1 MSNKQKKIFKTII
14 IALAIILIG
23 EIIYFGIRYYNGRK
37 NSTYY
42 SVINNAI
49 VENEKNYVGAGFS
62 DYKQSKYNDYEDG
75 LNKATIFNY
84 KDGKITKE
92 VGFKKGYNSYFN
104 DIIKVKD
111 GYLAV
116 GSIEMT
122 KKQKEDG
129 LSEGLLIKYDKNFNF
144 KWRKNIRGIGKTELL
159 KIKQD
164 GDDFVIVGTSVYGEG
179 YMGNHTTGGGILIK
193 INENGEEIMRVN
205 NGGPF
210 YGRFNDVLIENNS
223 YVVVGLGKANSGI
236 IIKYTKDG
244 EKVWTGSYGYTDKNG
259 INSITKL
266 GNKYITATTKLV
278 NPKEPNMS
286 AALVVFNK
294 NGKKV
299 DDVKYNSQSINYF
312 GDVEILNDSIIA
324 VGYTGKG
331 TTKIKTDAIIVK
343 YDKDL
348 YEEETNTLKGDNNEY
363 YNNIYIKDNK
373 IIALGYSNSKSKEY
387 KINGYDYLPITKTY
401 NENLK

>member
-1 MSNKQKKIFKTII
+1 MSSKQKKIFKTII

-129 LSEGLLIKYDKNFNF
+129 LSEGLLIKYDENFNF

-193 INENGEEIMRVN
+193 INENGEELMRVN

-312 GDVEILNDSIIA
+312 GDVETLNDSIIA

>member
-92 VGFKKGYNSYFN
+92 IGFKKGYNSYFN

-312 GDVEILNDSIIA
+312 GDVETLNDSIIA

>member
-294 NGKKV
+294 NGKKL

-312 GDVEILNDSIIA
+312 GDVETLNDSIIA

>member
-84 KDGKITKE
+84 KDGKIIKE

-164 GDDFVIVGTSVYGEG
+164 GDNFVIVGTSVYGEG

-312 GDVEILNDSIIA
+312 GDVETLNDSIIA

>member
-210 YGRFNDVLIENNS
+210 YGRFNDVLIENDS

-312 GDVEILNDSIIA
+312 GDVETLNDSIIA

>member
-129 LSEGLLIKYDKNFNF
+129 LSEGLLIKYHKNFNF

-312 GDVEILNDSIIA
+312 GDVETLNDSIIA

-373 IIALGYSNSKSKEY
+373 IITLGYSNSKSKEY

>member
-312 GDVEILNDSIIA
+312 GDVETLNDSIIA

-331 TTKIKTDAIIVK
+331 RTKIKTDAIIVK

-373 IIALGYSNSKSKEY
+373 IITLGYSNSKSKEY

>member
-84 KDGKITKE
+84 KDGKITEE

-164 GDDFVIVGTSVYGEG
+164 RDDFVIVGTSVYGEG

-210 YGRFNDVLIENNS
+210 YGRFNDVLIENDS

-312 GDVEILNDSIIA
+312 GDVETLNDSIIA

>member
-84 KDGKITKE
+84 KDGKITEE

-312 GDVEILNDSIIA
+312 GDVETLNDSIIA

>member
-92 VGFKKGYNSYFN
+92 IGFKKGYNSYFN

-210 YGRFNDVLIENNS
+210 YGRFNDVLIENDS

-312 GDVEILNDSIIA
+312 GDVETLNDSIIA

>member
-129 LSEGLLIKYDKNFNF
+129 LSEGLLIKYDRNFNF

-312 GDVEILNDSIIA
+312 GDVETLNDSIIA

>member
-236 IIKYTKDG
+236 IIKYTKAG

-312 GDVEILNDSIIA
+312 GDVETLNDSIIA

>member
-84 KDGKITKE
+84 KDGKIIKE

>member
-92 VGFKKGYNSYFN
+92 IGFKKGYNSYFN

-193 INENGEEIMRVN
+193 INENGEELMRVN

-236 IIKYTKDG
+236 IIKYTKAG

-312 GDVEILNDSIIA
+312 GDVETLNDSIIA

>member
-1 MSNKQKKIFKTII
+1 MSKKQKKIFKIII
-14 IALAIILIG
+14 IALAIILVG

-42 SVINNAI
+42 TVINNAI
-49 VENEKNYVGAGFS
+49 VENENNYVGAGFS
-62 DYKQSKYNDYEDG
+62 DYKQSKLNDYEDG
-75 LNKATIFNY
+75 LNKATIFDYEN
-84 KDGKITKE
+84 GKLTKE
-92 VGFKKGYNSYFN
+92 IGFKKGYNSYFN
-104 DIIKVKD
+104 DIIEVED
-111 GYLAV
+111 GYIAI

-129 LSEGLLIKYDKNFNF
+129 LSEGLVIKYDKNFKF

-164 GDDFVIVGTSVYGEG
+164 NDDFIIVGTSVYGQG

-193 INENGEEIMRVN
+193 INKDGEELMRTN

-210 YGRFNDVLIENNS
+210 YGRFNDVLVEDDG

-236 IIKYTKDG
+236 IIKYSKDG
-244 EKVWTGSYGYTDKNG
+244 EKIWTGSYGYTDKNG

-266 GNKYITATTKLV
+266 GNKYITATTKLI
-278 NPKEPNMS
+278 NTKDTKNSS
-286 AALVVFNK
+286 AAIVIFNK
-294 NGKKV
+294 NGKKI
-299 DDVKYNSQSINYF
+299 DDVKYNK
-312 GDVEILNDSIIA
+312 ETLNSFQDIETQNNSIIA
-324 VGYTGKG
+324 VGYTGK
-331 TTKIKTDAIIVK
+331 TKTDAVIVK

-348 YEEETNTLKGDNNEY
+348 YEEETNILKGDNNDY
-363 YNNIYIKDNK
+363 YNNVYIKDKK
-373 IIALGYSNSKSKEY
+373 IITLGYSNSKSKEY
-387 KINGYDYLPITKTY
+387 KTNGYDYLPIIKTY

>member
-92 VGFKKGYNSYFN
+92 IGFKKGYNSYFN

-129 LSEGLLIKYDKNFNF
+129 LSEGLLIKYDKNINF
-144 KWRKNIRGIGKTELL
+144 KWRKNILGIGKTELL

-210 YGRFNDVLIENNS
+210 YGRFNDVLIENDS

-312 GDVEILNDSIIA
+312 GDVETLNDSIIA

>member
-164 GDDFVIVGTSVYGEG
+164 GDNFVIVGTSVYGEG

-312 GDVEILNDSIIA
+312 GDVETLNDSIIA

>member
-193 INENGEEIMRVN
+193 INENGEELMRVN

-210 YGRFNDVLIENNS
+210 YGRFNDVLIENDS

-299 DDVKYNSQSINYF
+299 DDVKYNSQSINYV
-312 GDVEILNDSIIA
+312 GDVETLNDSIIA

>member
-193 INENGEEIMRVN
+193 INENGEELMRVN

-312 GDVEILNDSIIA
+312 GDVETLNDSIIA

>member
-62 DYKQSKYNDYEDG
+62 DYKQSKYNDYENG

-129 LSEGLLIKYDKNFNF
+129 LSEGLLIKYDENFNF

-193 INENGEEIMRVN
+193 IDENGEELMRIN

-210 YGRFNDVLIENNS
+210 YGRFNDVLIEDDS

-278 NPKEPNMS
+278 NPKDTNMS

-312 GDVEILNDSIIA
+312 GDVETLNDSIIA

-373 IIALGYSNSKSKEY
+373 IIVLGCSNSKLKEY

>member
-23 EIIYFGIRYYNGRK
+23 EIIYFGRRYYNGRK

-193 INENGEEIMRVN
+193 INENGEELMRVN

-210 YGRFNDVLIENNS
+210 YGRFNDVLIENDS

-299 DDVKYNSQSINYF
+299 DDVKYNSQSINYV
-312 GDVEILNDSIIA
+312 GDVETLNDSIIA

>member
-84 KDGKITKE
+84 KDRKITKE

-312 GDVEILNDSIIA
+312 GDVETLNDSIIA

>member
-373 IIALGYSNSKSKEY
+373 IITLGYSNSKSKEY

>member
-14 IALAIILIG
+14 IVLAIILIG

-193 INENGEEIMRVN
+193 INENGEELMRVN

-236 IIKYTKDG
+236 IIKYTKAG

-312 GDVEILNDSIIA
+312 GDVETLNDSIIA

>member
-312 GDVEILNDSIIA
+312 GDVETLNDSIIA

-387 KINGYDYLPITKTY
+387 KINGYDYLPITKIY

>member
-373 IIALGYSNSKSKEY
+373 IIALGYSNSKLKEY

>member
-14 IALAIILIG
+14 IVLAIILIG

-193 INENGEEIMRVN
+193 INENGEELMRIN

-210 YGRFNDVLIENNS
+210 YGRFNDVLIEGNS

-278 NPKEPNMS
+278 NPKDTNMS

-312 GDVEILNDSIIA
+312 GDVETLNDSIIA

-373 IIALGYSNSKSKEY
+373 IIVLGYSNSKLKEY

-401 NENLK
+401 NKNLK

>member
-129 LSEGLLIKYDKNFNF
+129 LSEGLLIKYDENFNF

-312 GDVEILNDSIIA
+312 GDVETLNDSIIA

>member
-179 YMGNHTTGGGILIK
+179 CMGNHTTGGGILIK

-312 GDVEILNDSIIA
+312 GDVETLNDSIIA

-373 IIALGYSNSKSKEY
+373 IITLGYSNSKSKEY

>member
-193 INENGEEIMRVN
+193 INENGEELMRVN

-210 YGRFNDVLIENNS
+210 YGRFNDVLIENDS

-312 GDVEILNDSIIA
+312 GDVETLNDSIIA

>member
-84 KDGKITKE
+84 KDGKIIKE

-387 KINGYDYLPITKTY
+387 KINGYDYLPITKIY

>member
-401 NENLK
+401 NDNLK

>member
-129 LSEGLLIKYDKNFNF
+129 LSEGLLIKYDNNFNF

-331 TTKIKTDAIIVK
+331 RTKIKTDAIIVK

>member
-164 GDDFVIVGTSVYGEG
+164 GDNFVIVGTSVYGEG

-312 GDVEILNDSIIA
+312 GDVETLNDSIIA

-373 IIALGYSNSKSKEY
+373 IITLGYSNSKSKEY

>member
-193 INENGEEIMRVN
+193 INENGEELMRIN

-210 YGRFNDVLIENNS
+210 YGRFNDVLIEDDS

-266 GNKYITATTKLV
+266 GNQYITATTKLV
-278 NPKEPNMS
+278 NPKDTNMS

-312 GDVEILNDSIIA
+312 TDVETLNDSIIA

-373 IIALGYSNSKSKEY
+373 IIVLGYSNSKLKEY

>member
-1 MSNKQKKIFKTII
+1 
-14 IALAIILIG
+14 
-23 EIIYFGIRYYNGRK
+23 
-37 NSTYY
+37 
-42 SVINNAI
+42 
-49 VENEKNYVGAGFS
+49 
-62 DYKQSKYNDYEDG
+62 
-75 LNKATIFNY
+75 
-84 KDGKITKE
+84 
-92 VGFKKGYNSYFN
+92 
-104 DIIKVKD
+104 
-111 GYLAV
+111 
-116 GSIEMT
+116 
-122 KKQKEDG
+122 
-129 LSEGLLIKYDKNFNF
+129 
-144 KWRKNIRGIGKTELL
+144 
-159 KIKQD
+159 
-164 GDDFVIVGTSVYGEG
+164 
-179 YMGNHTTGGGILIK
+179 
-193 INENGEEIMRVN
+193 
-205 NGGPF
+205 
-210 YGRFNDVLIENNS
+210 
-223 YVVVGLGKANSGI
+223 
-236 IIKYTKDG
+236 
-244 EKVWTGSYGYTDKNG
+244 
-259 INSITKL
+259 
-266 GNKYITATTKLV
+266 
-278 NPKEPNMS
+278 MS

>member
-92 VGFKKGYNSYFN
+92 IGFKKGYNSYFN

-236 IIKYTKDG
+236 IIKYTKAG

-312 GDVEILNDSIIA
+312 GDVETLNDSIIA

>member
-312 GDVEILNDSIIA
+312 GDVETLNDSIIA

>member
-312 GDVEILNDSIIA
+312 GDVETLNDSIIA

-373 IIALGYSNSKSKEY
+373 IITLGYSNSKSKEY